1 MSVLSIL
8 DWSIDPDSDVLGV
21 KATVDNFTVNSWHWD
36 HSDYEEEHG
45 RAVCK
50 TAILLAERSDWPT
63 TEEEQI
69 DFLNAYEPCWLLVED
84 EN

>member
-8 DWSIDPDSDVLGV
+8 NWSIDSDSDVLSV

-45 RAVCK
+45 SAVCK
-50 TAILLAERSDWPT
+50 AAILLAERSDWPT

-69 DFLNAYEPCWLLVED
+69 EFLDAYEPCWLLVED
-84 EN
+84 A

>member
-8 DWSIDPDSDVLGV
+8 DWSVCPDCDVLSV
-21 KATVDNFTVNSWHWD
+21 KATVDNFTMNSWHWD

-45 RAVCK
+45 RAVCR
-50 TAILLAERSDWPT
+50 TTILLTEAYEWPS

-69 DFLNAYEPCWLLVED
+69 EFLDAYEPCWLLVED

>member
-8 DWSIDPDSDVLGV
+8 GWSIDRDSDVLGV
-21 KATVDNFTVNSWHWD
+21 TATVDNFTVTSWHWD

-50 TAILLAERSDWPT
+50 TTILLAEPSDWPA

-69 DFLNAYEPCWLLVED
+69 EFLDAYEPCWLLLED
-84 EN
+84 T

>member
-8 DWSIDPDSDVLGV
+8 DWSINPDSDVLGV
-21 KATVDNFTVNSWHWD
+21 KATVDHFTVNSWHWD
-36 HSDYEEEHG
+36 HSDYAEEYG

-50 TAILLAERSDWPT
+50 AAILLAEPSDWPS

-69 DFLNAYEPCWLLVED
+69 DFLNAYEPYWLLVED
-84 EN
+84 A

>member
-8 DWSIDPDSDVLGV
+8 DWSVCPDCDVLSV

-36 HSDYEEEHG
+36 HSDYEEELYPA
-45 RAVCK
+45 RCR
-50 TAILLAERSDWPT
+50 TTILLTEPSDWPA

-69 DFLNAYEPCWLLVED
+69 EFLDAYEPCWLLVED
-84 EN
+84 AN

>member
-8 DWSIDPDSDVLGV
+8 DWSLDPDTDVLRV

-36 HSDYEEEHG
+36 HGDYEEEHG
-45 RAVCK
+45 RAVCR
-50 TAILLAERSDWPT
+50 TVIVLGGPSDWPA

-69 DFLNAYEPCWLLVED
+69 EFLDAYEPCWLLVED

>member
-8 DWSIDPDSDVLGV
+8 DWSIDPDSDVLSV

-36 HSDYEEEHG
+36 HSDYAEEYG

-50 TAILLAERSDWPT
+50 AAILLAERSDWPT

-69 DFLNAYEPCWLLVED
+69 EFLDAYEPCWLLVED
-84 EN
+84 A

>member
-8 DWSIDPDSDVLGV
+8 GWSIDRDSDVLSV
-21 KATVDNFTVNSWHWD
+21 KATVDNFTVSYWPLACD
-36 HSDYEEEHG
+36 DYEEEHG

-50 TAILLAERSDWPT
+50 AAILLGEPYEWPS

-69 DFLNAYEPCWLLVED
+69 DFLNDYEPCWLLVED
-84 EN
+84 A

>member
-8 DWSIDPDSDVLGV
+8 DWSIDPDSDVLSV
-21 KATVDNFTVNSWHWD
+21 KATIDNVSYWPLACD
-36 HSDYEEEHG
+36 DYEEEYGH
-45 RAVCK
+45 AVCK
-50 TAILLAERSDWPT
+50 AAILLAERSDWPT

-69 DFLNAYEPCWLLVED
+69 DFLDAYEPCWLLVED